1 MQVFGWIYLSR
12 GSDTVSGVAPESRK
26 TQRKRLTGPPA
37 VRIHVGLVLCLLIC
51 SSAFIFELTRA
62 LGGNALSW
70 AYVFEWPLFAG
81 FGTYMWW
88 KLLHPD
94 EIQPGTRMPS
104 GPVKRQTSKDDADL
118 AAWNA
123 YLAELNDGDRRSGDQ
138 V

>member
-1 MQVFGWIYLSR
+1 
-12 GSDTVSGVAPESRK
+12 
-26 TQRKRLTGPPA
+26 
-37 VRIHVGLVLCLLIC
+37 VGLVLCLLIC

-94 EIQPGTRMPS
+94 EIQTAPAKPKGAAKET
-104 GPVKRQTSKDDADL
+104 TNKDDADL

-123 YLAELNDGDRRSGDQ
+123 YLAELNEGDRRFGDQ
-138 V
+138 D